1 MLPLPV
7 LPRPRPG
14 RVTLEGQYV
23 RLEPLNAERHY
34 TSLLNA
40 STQAGEAE
48 RFRYLFDEPATP
60 ASLRAWFE
68 AMEPSEDPLF
78 HTLVDQRTNACG
90 GRQALMRIVPQH
102 GVIEIGNIYWGPQ
115 VARTRLATEALYLYA
130 DYVFRTLGYR
140 RFEWKCDALNGPS
153 RAAALRFGFKF
164 EGVFEQHMVVK
175 GRNRDTA
182 WFALLDHEWPGLKAA
197 YEAWLAPDNFDEA
210 GNQRTRLRSSRP

>member
-1 MLPLPV
+1 
-7 LPRPRPG
+7 
-14 RVTLEGQYV
+14 
-23 RLEPLNAERHY
+23 
-34 TSLLNA
+34 
-40 STQAGEAE
+40 
-48 RFRYLFDEPATP
+48 
-60 ASLRAWFE
+60 
-68 AMEPSEDPLF
+68 MEPSEDPLF
-78 HTLVDQRTNACG
+78 HALVDQRTNACG

-130 DYVFRTLGYR
+130 DHVFGALGYR

-210 GNQRTRLRSSRP
+210 GNQRTRLRSPRP